1 MIKGLTVEIGGDT
14 TKLGKALESVNG
26 KAKSL
31 SSELGQV
38 NRLLKL
44 DPGNADLL
52 AQKQEILAE
61 AISNTSEK
69 LKTLKAANEQAVKSS
84 ANYDAWKKKI
94 TPIQEEIDA
103 TTSSLKDMRK
113 AADAAAEEFGA
124 DSTEYKDAAAQV
136 VTLSDKLRDL
146 RKQAKSVNDEFGNPV
161 APEQLREL
169 QREIAATEQKLGQYE
184 RAAQETAD
192 AIEQLGS
199 ASDDVSDETR
209 NAADG
214 VDDFADS
221 ARDADDASG
230 GLNDTLGKVAS
241 TGFKVVGAAVG
252 AAITALT
259 AAAESTRDYRV
270 EMGKLD
276 TAFTQNGFSS
286 EAATGAYKELVGV
299 LGEYDQSVEAA
310 NHLAKLTENEKD
322 LATWTG
328 DILPGVFATF
338 GDSLPIEGLTEAANE
353 TAKVGQVTGPL
364 ADALNWAGVSE
375 DAFNES
381 LAECTSE
388 QERQALITETLAGLY
403 GEASAA
409 YKETNADVIAANQA
423 NDAWTQSLAGVG
435 AAVEPLITSVKNMGA
450 SILSGVTPAIT
461 WLLNNLPIVGT
472 VLGGLTAALIA
483 FKVSALGG
491 IAAAAAPAIAAIK
504 GLFAAMLANPIGL
517 IIVAITALVAGFMYL
532 WKNCEGFREFWINLW
547 SKIKSSALA
556 AVDGLKA
563 LPGKIEASIR
573 DGITRVQEW
582 GREMASRFKT
592 AATNMLNNTIN
603 TLKNIPAKVESAI
616 SGALQNVTTW
626 GANMVSK
633 AKTAASN
640 MLTNVASTLQALP
653 GRVADAISGAITK
666 VATWGT
672 NMASKAKSGMSDVVS
687 TVVSTLSSLPGKVL
701 SVGSDLVTGL
711 WNGINNKLAW
721 LKSKISSF
729 TSSVLN
735 SIKAFFGV
743 NSPSKET
750 AWIGEMLDEGLSE
763 GMLDHMSNP
772 VKAMQRV
779 SGGVLDAANDIN
791 GLTLGR
797 QLQTTFSG
805 SAAPTTG
812 GSVLDKLDR
821 ILDAIERGQVLT
833 IDGDQ
838 LVGAT
843 ADRYDRRLGQQ
854 RALAARGA
862 V

>member
-61 AISNTSEK
+61 AISNTRDKLDK
-69 LKTLKAANEQAVKSS
+69 LKT
-84 ANYDAWKKKI
+84 
-94 TPIQEEIDA
+94 
-103 TTSSLKDMRK
+103 
-113 AADAAAEEFGA
+113 AE
-124 DSTEYKDAAAQV
+124 AQV
-136 VTLSDKLRDL
+136 
-146 RKQAKSVNDEFGNPV
+146 QAQFERGEVSADQVR
-161 APEQLREL
+161 AL
-169 QREIAATEQKLGQYE
+169 QREIVATEQKLGQYE

-199 ASDDVSDETR
+199 ASDDVSDNTR

-230 GLNDTLGKVAS
+230 GLNDTLGKAAN

-259 AAAESTRDYRV
+259 AAAESTRDYRM

-276 TAFTQNGFSS
+276 TAYTQNGFSS

-310 NHLAKLTENEKD
+310 NHLAKLTDNEKD

-472 VLGGLTAALIA
+472 VLAGLTAALIA

-582 GREMASRFKT
+582 GHEMVSRFKT

-721 LKSKISSF
+721 LKNKISSF

-750 AWIGEMLDEGLSE
+750 AWIGEMLDEGLAE
-763 GMLDHMSNP
+763 GMLDHMNNP

-805 SAAPTTG
+805 SAATTTG
-812 GSVLDKLDR
+812 DSVLDKLDR

>member
-61 AISNTSEK
+61 AISNTRDKLDK
-69 LKTLKAANEQAVKSS
+69 LKT
-84 ANYDAWKKKI
+84 
-94 TPIQEEIDA
+94 
-103 TTSSLKDMRK
+103 
-113 AADAAAEEFGA
+113 AE
-124 DSTEYKDAAAQV
+124 AQV
-136 VTLSDKLRDL
+136 
-146 RKQAKSVNDEFGNPV
+146 QAQFERGEVSADQVR
-161 APEQLREL
+161 AL
-169 QREIAATEQKLGQYE
+169 QREIVATEQKLGQYE

-259 AAAESTRDYRV
+259 AAAESTRDYRM

-310 NHLAKLTENEKD
+310 NHLAKLTDNEKD

-364 ADALNWAGVSE
+364 ADALNWAGISE

-582 GREMASRFKT
+582 GSEMASRFKT

-750 AWIGEMLDEGLSE
+750 AWIGEMLDEGLAE

-812 GSVLDKLDR
+812 DSVLDKLDR

>member
-52 AQKQEILAE
+52 AQKQDILAE
-61 AISNTSEK
+61 AISNTWDKLDK
-69 LKTLKAANEQAVKSS
+69 LKT
-84 ANYDAWKKKI
+84 
-94 TPIQEEIDA
+94 
-103 TTSSLKDMRK
+103 
-113 AADAAAEEFGA
+113 AE
-124 DSTEYKDAAAQV
+124 AQV
-136 VTLSDKLRDL
+136 
-146 RKQAKSVNDEFGNPV
+146 QAQFERGEAS
-161 APEQLREL
+161 AEQVREL
-169 QREIAATEQKLGQYE
+169 QREIVATEQKLRQYE
-184 RAAQETAD
+184 RAARETAD
-192 AIEQLGS
+192 AIEKLGS
-199 ASDDVSDETR
+199 ASDDVSDNTR

-221 ARDADDASG
+221 AGDADDASG
-230 GLNDTLGKVAS
+230 GLNATLRKVS
-241 TGFKVVGAAVG
+241 NTGFKVVGAAVG

-259 AAAESTRDYRV
+259 AAAKSTRDYRM

-276 TAFTQNGFSS
+276 TAYTQNGFSS

-310 NHLAKLTENEKD
+310 NHLAKLTDNEKD

-450 SILSGVTPAIT
+450 SILSGLTPAIT
-461 WLLNNLPIVGT
+461 WMLNNLPIVGT
-472 VLGGLTAALIA
+472 VLAGLTAALIA
-483 FKVSALGG
+483 FKVSALVGM
-491 IAAAAAPAIAAIK
+491 AAAAAPAIAAIK

-547 SKIKSSALA
+547 NKLKSSALA
-556 AVDGLKA
+556 AVDGLEA
-563 LPGKIEASIR
+563 LPGKIKNAIK

-582 GREMASRFKT
+582 GKNMVEKFKT
-592 AATNMLNNTIN
+592 SATDMLNNTVN
-603 TLKNIPAKVESAI
+603 TLKNLPTKIKNAIASAI
-616 SGALQNVTTW
+616 TNVSTW
-626 GANMVSK
+626 GTNMVSK
-633 AKTAASN
+633 AKSAASN

-653 GRVADAISGAITK
+653 GRVASAISGAITS
-666 VATWGT
+666 VATWGA
-672 NMASKAKSGMSDVVS
+672 NMVSKAKSGMSDVVS
-687 TVVSTLSSLPGKVL
+687 TVVNTLSSLPGKVL

-711 WNGINNKLAW
+711 WNGIGNKLAW

-729 TSSVLN
+729 TSSVLD

-743 NSPSKET
+743 HSPSKET
-750 AWIGEMLDEGLSE
+750 AWIGEMLDEGLAE
-763 GMLDHMSNP
+763 GMLDHMGNP

-797 QLQTTFSG
+797 QLRTTFSG

-812 GSVLDKLDR
+812 DSVLDKLDR
-821 ILDAIERGQVLT
+821 ILDAVERGQVLT

>member
-61 AISNTSEK
+61 AISNTRDKLDK
-69 LKTLKAANEQAVKSS
+69 LKT
-84 ANYDAWKKKI
+84 
-94 TPIQEEIDA
+94 
-103 TTSSLKDMRK
+103 
-113 AADAAAEEFGA
+113 AE
-124 DSTEYKDAAAQV
+124 AQV
-136 VTLSDKLRDL
+136 
-146 RKQAKSVNDEFGNPV
+146 QAQFERGEVS
-161 APEQLREL
+161 AEQVREL
-169 QREIAATEQKLGQYE
+169 QREIVATEQKLGQYE

-199 ASDDVSDETR
+199 ASDDVSDNTR

-230 GLNDTLGKVAS
+230 GLNDTLGKVS
-241 TGFKVVGAAVG
+241 NTGFKVVGAAVG

-259 AAAESTRDYRV
+259 AAAESTRDYRM

-276 TAFTQNGFSS
+276 TAYTQNGFSS

-310 NHLAKLTENEKD
+310 NHLAKLTDNEKD

-450 SILSGVTPAIT
+450 SILSGLTPAIT
-461 WLLNNLPIVGT
+461 WLLNNLPLVGT

-547 SKIKSSALA
+547 NKLKSSALA
-556 AVDGLKA
+556 AADGLKA
-563 LPGKIEASIR
+563 LPDKIKNAIK

-582 GREMASRFKT
+582 GKNMVEKFKT
-592 AATNMLNNTIN
+592 SATDMLNNTVN
-603 TLKNIPAKVESAI
+603 TLKNLPTKLKNAIASAI
-616 SGALQNVTTW
+616 TNVSTW
-626 GANMVSK
+626 GTNMVSK
-633 AKTAASN
+633 AKSAASN

-653 GRVADAISGAITK
+653 GRVASAISGAITS

-672 NMASKAKSGMSDVVS
+672 NMVSKAKSGMSDVVS

-701 SVGSDLVTGL
+701 SVGSNLVTGL
-711 WNGINNKLAW
+711 WNGISNKLAW
-721 LKSKISSF
+721 LKSKIRSF
-729 TSSVLN
+729 TSSVLD

-743 NSPSKET
+743 HSPSKET
-750 AWIGEMLDEGLSE
+750 AWIGEMLDEGLAE
-763 GMLDHMSNP
+763 GMLDHMGNP

-805 SAAPTTG
+805 SASPTTG
-812 GSVLDKLDR
+812 DSVLDKLDR

>member
-31 SSELGQV
+31 SGELGQV

-61 AISNTSEK
+61 AISNTRDKLDK
-69 LKTLKAANEQAVKSS
+69 LKT
-84 ANYDAWKKKI
+84 
-94 TPIQEEIDA
+94 
-103 TTSSLKDMRK
+103 
-113 AADAAAEEFGA
+113 AE
-124 DSTEYKDAAAQV
+124 AQV
-136 VTLSDKLRDL
+136 
-146 RKQAKSVNDEFGNPV
+146 QAQFERGEVSADQVR
-161 APEQLREL
+161 AL
-169 QREIAATEQKLGQYE
+169 QREIVATEQKLGQYE

-199 ASDDVSDETR
+199 ASDDVRDETR

-230 GLNDTLGKVAS
+230 GLNDTLGKVARI
-241 TGFKVVGAAVG
+241 GFKAVVSAVGAAV
-252 AAITALT
+252 TALT
-259 AAAESTRDYRV
+259 AAAESTRDYRM

-310 NHLAKLTENEKD
+310 NHLAKLTDNEKD

-435 AAVEPLITSVKNMGA
+435 AAVEPLITSVKSTGA
-450 SILSGVTPAIT
+450 AILSDLVPALSEFGSAAAPLVDSVMSIAT
-461 WLLNNLPIVGT
+461 TIISALLPALTGLLNNLPLVGT

-504 GLFAAMLANPIGL
+504 GLFAALLANPIGL

-532 WKNCEGFREFWINLW
+532 WKNCAGFREFWINLW

-556 AVDGLKA
+556 AVEGLKA

-573 DGITRVQEW
+573 EGITRVQEW

-750 AWIGEMLDEGLSE
+750 AWIGEMLDEGLAE
-763 GMLDHMSNP
+763 GMLDHISNP

>member
-61 AISNTSEK
+61 AISNTRDKLDK
-69 LKTLKAANEQAVKSS
+69 LKT
-84 ANYDAWKKKI
+84 
-94 TPIQEEIDA
+94 
-103 TTSSLKDMRK
+103 
-113 AADAAAEEFGA
+113 AE
-124 DSTEYKDAAAQV
+124 AQV
-136 VTLSDKLRDL
+136 
-146 RKQAKSVNDEFGNPV
+146 QAQFERGEVSADQVR
-161 APEQLREL
+161 AL
-169 QREIAATEQKLGQYE
+169 QREIVATEQKLGQYE

-259 AAAESTRDYRV
+259 AAAESTRDYRM

-310 NHLAKLTENEKD
+310 NHLAKLTDNEKD

-364 ADALNWAGVSE
+364 ADALNWAGISE
-375 DAFNES
+375 DTFNES

-435 AAVEPLITSVKNMGA
+435 AAVEPLITSVKSTGA
-450 SILSGVTPAIT
+450 AILSGVTPAIT
-461 WLLNNLPIVGT
+461 WLLNNLPLVGT

-532 WKNCEGFREFWINLW
+532 WKNCEGFRNFWINLW
-547 SKIKSSALA
+547 NKLKSSALS

-750 AWIGEMLDEGLSE
+750 AWIGEMLDEGLAE

-812 GSVLDKLDR
+812 DSVLDKLDR

>member
-61 AISNTSEK
+61 AISNTRDKLDK
-69 LKTLKAANEQAVKSS
+69 LKT
-84 ANYDAWKKKI
+84 
-94 TPIQEEIDA
+94 
-103 TTSSLKDMRK
+103 
-113 AADAAAEEFGA
+113 AE
-124 DSTEYKDAAAQV
+124 AQV
-136 VTLSDKLRDL
+136 
-146 RKQAKSVNDEFGNPV
+146 QAQFERGEVSADQVR
-161 APEQLREL
+161 AL
-169 QREIAATEQKLGQYE
+169 QREIVATEQKLGQYE

-199 ASDDVSDETR
+199 ASDDVRDETR

-221 ARDADDASG
+221 ARDADDASS
-230 GLNDTLGKVAS
+230 GLNDTLGKVAN

-259 AAAESTRDYRV
+259 AAAESTRDYRM

-276 TAFTQNGFSS
+276 TAYTQNGFSS
-286 EAATGAYKELVGV
+286 EAATGAYKELVGI

-472 VLGGLTAALIA
+472 VLAGLTAALIA

-582 GREMASRFKT
+582 GHEMISRFKT

-721 LKSKISSF
+721 LKNKISSF

-750 AWIGEMLDEGLSE
+750 AWIGEMLDEGLAE
-763 GMLDHMSNP
+763 GMLDHMNNP

-812 GSVLDKLDR
+812 DSVLDKLDR

>member
-61 AISNTSEK
+61 AISNTRDKLDK
-69 LKTLKAANEQAVKSS
+69 LKT
-84 ANYDAWKKKI
+84 
-94 TPIQEEIDA
+94 
-103 TTSSLKDMRK
+103 
-113 AADAAAEEFGA
+113 AE
-124 DSTEYKDAAAQV
+124 AQV
-136 VTLSDKLRDL
+136 
-146 RKQAKSVNDEFGNPV
+146 QAQFERGEVSADQVR
-161 APEQLREL
+161 AL
-169 QREIAATEQKLGQYE
+169 QREIVATEQKLGQYE

-199 ASDDVSDETR
+199 ASDDVRDETR

-221 ARDADDASG
+221 ARDADDASS
-230 GLNDTLGKVAS
+230 GLNDTLGKVAN

-259 AAAESTRDYRV
+259 AAAESTRDYRM

-276 TAFTQNGFSS
+276 TAYTQNGFSS
-286 EAATGAYKELVGV
+286 EAATGAYKELVGI

-310 NHLAKLTENEKD
+310 NHLAKLTDNEKD

-450 SILSGVTPAIT
+450 SILSGLTPAIT
-461 WLLNNLPIVGT
+461 WMLNNLPIVGT
-472 VLGGLTAALIA
+472 VLAGLTAALIA

-491 IAAAAAPAIAAIK
+491 MAAAAAPAIAAIK

-547 SKIKSSALA
+547 NKLKSSALA
-556 AVDGLKA
+556 AADGLKA
-563 LPGKIEASIR
+563 LPDKIKNAIK

-582 GREMASRFKT
+582 GKNMVEKFKT
-592 AATNMLNNTIN
+592 SATDMLDNTVN
-603 TLKNIPAKVESAI
+603 TLKNLPTRIKNAIASAI
-616 SGALQNVTTW
+616 TNVSTW
-626 GANMVSK
+626 GTNMVSK
-633 AKTAASN
+633 AKSAASN
-640 MLTNVASTLQALP
+640 MLTNVASTLQAIP
-653 GRVADAISGAITK
+653 GRVASAISGAITS
-666 VATWGT
+666 VATWGA
-672 NMASKAKSGMSDVVS
+672 NMVSKAKSGMSDVVS

-701 SVGSDLVTGL
+701 SVGSNLVTGL
-711 WNGINNKLAW
+711 WNGISNKLAW
-721 LKSKISSF
+721 LKSKIRSF
-729 TSSVLN
+729 TSSVLD

-743 NSPSKET
+743 HSPSKET
-750 AWIGEMLDEGLSE
+750 AWIGEMLDEGLAE
-763 GMLDHMSNP
+763 GMLDHMGNP

-797 QLQTTFSG
+797 RLQTTFSG
-805 SAAPTTG
+805 SASPTSG
-812 GSVLDKLDR
+812 DSVLDKLDR

>member
-61 AISNTSEK
+61 AISNTRDKLDK
-69 LKTLKAANEQAVKSS
+69 LKT
-84 ANYDAWKKKI
+84 
-94 TPIQEEIDA
+94 
-103 TTSSLKDMRK
+103 
-113 AADAAAEEFGA
+113 AE
-124 DSTEYKDAAAQV
+124 AQV
-136 VTLSDKLRDL
+136 
-146 RKQAKSVNDEFGNPV
+146 QAQFERGEVSADQVR
-161 APEQLREL
+161 AL
-169 QREIAATEQKLGQYE
+169 QREIVATEQKLGQYE

-199 ASDDVSDETR
+199 ASDDVSDNTR

-230 GLNDTLGKVAS
+230 GLNDTLGKAAN

-259 AAAESTRDYRV
+259 AAAESTRDYRM

-276 TAFTQNGFSS
+276 TAYTQNGFSS

-310 NHLAKLTENEKD
+310 NHLAKLTDNEKD

-472 VLGGLTAALIA
+472 VLAGLTAALIA

-504 GLFAAMLANPIGL
+504 GLFAVMLANPIGL

-582 GREMASRFKT
+582 GHEMVSRFKT

-721 LKSKISSF
+721 LKNKISSF

-750 AWIGEMLDEGLSE
+750 AWIGEMLDEGLAE
-763 GMLDHMSNP
+763 GMLDHMNNP

-805 SAAPTTG
+805 SAATTTG
-812 GSVLDKLDR
+812 DSVLDKLDR

>member
-61 AISNTSEK
+61 AISNTRDKLDK
-69 LKTLKAANEQAVKSS
+69 LKT
-84 ANYDAWKKKI
+84 
-94 TPIQEEIDA
+94 
-103 TTSSLKDMRK
+103 
-113 AADAAAEEFGA
+113 AE
-124 DSTEYKDAAAQV
+124 AQV
-136 VTLSDKLRDL
+136 
-146 RKQAKSVNDEFGNPV
+146 QAQFERGEVSADQVR
-161 APEQLREL
+161 AL
-169 QREIAATEQKLGQYE
+169 QREIVATEQKLGQYE

-199 ASDDVSDETR
+199 ASGDVSGNTR
-209 NAADG
+209 EAADG

-221 ARDADDASG
+221 ARDADDASS
-230 GLNDTLGKVAS
+230 GLNDILGEVAN

-259 AAAESTRDYRV
+259 AAAESTRDYRM

-276 TAFTQNGFSS
+276 TAYTQNGFSS
-286 EAATGAYKELVGV
+286 EAATGAYKELVGI

-582 GREMASRFKT
+582 GHEMVSRFKT

-633 AKTAASN
+633 AKSAASN
-640 MLTNVASTLQALP
+640 MLTNVASTLQAIP
-653 GRVADAISGAITK
+653 GRVASAISGAITS

-672 NMASKAKSGMSDVVS
+672 NMVSKAKSGMSDVVS

-701 SVGSDLVTGL
+701 SVGSNLVTGL
-711 WNGINNKLAW
+711 WDGISNKLAW
-721 LKSKISSF
+721 LKSKIRSF
-729 TSSVLN
+729 TSSVLD

-743 NSPSKET
+743 HSPSKET
-750 AWIGEMLDEGLSE
+750 AWIGEMLDEGLAE
-763 GMLDHMSNP
+763 GMLDHMGNP

-805 SAAPTTG
+805 SASPTTG
-812 GSVLDKLDR
+812 DSVLDKLDR

>member
-61 AISNTSEK
+61 AISNTRDKLDK
-69 LKTLKAANEQAVKSS
+69 LKT
-84 ANYDAWKKKI
+84 
-94 TPIQEEIDA
+94 
-103 TTSSLKDMRK
+103 
-113 AADAAAEEFGA
+113 AE
-124 DSTEYKDAAAQV
+124 AQV
-136 VTLSDKLRDL
+136 
-146 RKQAKSVNDEFGNPV
+146 QAQFERGEVSADQVR
-161 APEQLREL
+161 AL
-169 QREIAATEQKLGQYE
+169 QREIVATEQKLGQYE

-199 ASDDVSDETR
+199 ASDDVRDETR

-221 ARDADDASG
+221 ARDADDASS
-230 GLNDTLGKVAS
+230 GLNDTLGKVAN

-259 AAAESTRDYRV
+259 AAAESTRDYRM

-276 TAFTQNGFSS
+276 TAYTQNGFSS
-286 EAATGAYKELVGV
+286 EAATGAYKELVGI

-472 VLGGLTAALIA
+472 VLAGLTAALIA

-582 GREMASRFKT
+582 GHEMVSRFKT

-672 NMASKAKSGMSDVVS
+672 NMASKAKPGMSDVVS

-721 LKSKISSF
+721 LKNKISSF

-750 AWIGEMLDEGLSE
+750 AWIGEMLDEGLAE
-763 GMLDHMSNP
+763 GMLDHMNNP

-812 GSVLDKLDR
+812 DSVLDKLDR

>member
-61 AISNTSEK
+61 AISNTRDKLDK
-69 LKTLKAANEQAVKSS
+69 LKT
-84 ANYDAWKKKI
+84 
-94 TPIQEEIDA
+94 
-103 TTSSLKDMRK
+103 
-113 AADAAAEEFGA
+113 AE
-124 DSTEYKDAAAQV
+124 AQV
-136 VTLSDKLRDL
+136 
-146 RKQAKSVNDEFGNPV
+146 QAQFERGEVSADQVR
-161 APEQLREL
+161 AL
-169 QREIAATEQKLGQYE
+169 QREIVATEQKLGQYE

-259 AAAESTRDYRV
+259 AAAESTRDYRM

-310 NHLAKLTENEKD
+310 NHLAKLTDNEKD

-409 YKETNADVIAANQA
+409 YKETNTDVIAANQA

-532 WKNCEGFREFWINLW
+532 WKNCEGFRNFWINLW
-547 SKIKSSALA
+547 NKLKSSALS

-563 LPGKIEASIR
+563 LPDKIKNAIKG
-573 DGITRVQEW
+573 GITRVKEW
-582 GREMASRFKT
+582 GEEMVEKFKT
-592 AATNMLNNTIN
+592 SATDMLDKTVN
-603 TLKNIPAKVESAI
+603 TLKNLPTKIKNAIASAI
-616 SGALQNVTTW
+616 TNVSTW
-626 GANMVSK
+626 GTNMVSK

-653 GRVADAISGAITK
+653 GRVAGAISGAVQN

-672 NMASKAKSGMSDVVS
+672 DMVSKAKSGMSNVVS
-687 TVVSTLSSLPGKVL
+687 TVVSTLSSLPGKVV
-701 SVGSDLVTGL
+701 SIGANLVEGL
-711 WNGINNKLAW
+711 WNGIGNKVAW
-721 LKSKISSF
+721 LKNKISGF
-729 TSSVLN
+729 VGDVLR
-735 SIKAFFGV
+735 SIKGFFGV
-743 NSPSKET
+743 KSPSKET
-750 AWIGEMLDEGLSE
+750 AWIGEMLDEGLAE

-812 GSVLDKLDR
+812 GGVLDKLDR

>member
-61 AISNTSEK
+61 AISNTRDKLDK
-69 LKTLKAANEQAVKSS
+69 LKT
-84 ANYDAWKKKI
+84 
-94 TPIQEEIDA
+94 
-103 TTSSLKDMRK
+103 
-113 AADAAAEEFGA
+113 AE
-124 DSTEYKDAAAQV
+124 AQV
-136 VTLSDKLRDL
+136 
-146 RKQAKSVNDEFGNPV
+146 QAQFERGEVSADQVR
-161 APEQLREL
+161 AL
-169 QREIAATEQKLGQYE
+169 QREIVATEQKLGQYE

-259 AAAESTRDYRV
+259 AAAESTRDYRM

-310 NHLAKLTENEKD
+310 NHLAKLTDNEKD

-364 ADALNWAGVSE
+364 ADALNWAGISE

-450 SILSGVTPAIT
+450 SILSGLTPAIT
-461 WLLNNLPIVGT
+461 WLLNNLPIAGT

-750 AWIGEMLDEGLSE
+750 AWIGEMLDEGLAE

>member
-61 AISNTSEK
+61 AISNTRAKLET
-69 LKTLKAANEQAVKSS
+69 LKT
-84 ANYDAWKKKI
+84 
-94 TPIQEEIDA
+94 
-103 TTSSLKDMRK
+103 
-113 AADAAAEEFGA
+113 AE
-124 DSTEYKDAAAQV
+124 AQV
-136 VTLSDKLRDL
+136 
-146 RKQAKSVNDEFGNPV
+146 QAQFERGEAS
-161 APEQLREL
+161 AEQVREL
-169 QREIAATEQKLGQYE
+169 QREIVATEQKLGQYE
-184 RAAQETAD
+184 RAAQETAE

-199 ASDDVSDETR
+199 ASDDVSGNTR
-209 NAADG
+209 EAADG

-230 GLNDTLGKVAS
+230 GLNDTLGKVAN

-252 AAITALT
+252 AAVTALT
-259 AAAESTRDYRV
+259 AAAESTRDYRM

-276 TAFTQNGFSS
+276 TAYTQNGFSS

-310 NHLAKLTENEKD
+310 NHLAKLTDNEKD

-435 AAVEPLITSVKNMGA
+435 AAVEPLVTSVKNMGA
-450 SILSGVTPAIT
+450 SILSGLTPAIS

-532 WKNCEGFREFWINLW
+532 WNNCEGFRNFWIALW
-547 SKIKSSALA
+547 EKIKSAALT
-556 AVDGLKA
+556 AVEGLKA
-563 LPGKIEASIR
+563 LPGKIKTAIQ
-573 DGITRVQEW
+573 DGIARVQEW
-582 GREMASRFKT
+582 GANMVEKFKT
-592 AATNMLNNTIN
+592 AATNMLNNTVN
-603 TLKNIPAKVESAI
+603 TLKNLPAKINSAI
-616 SGALQNVTTW
+616 ASAITHVLIW
-626 GANMVSK
+626 GANMVSN

-653 GRVADAISGAITK
+653 GRVASAISGALTS
-666 VATWGT
+666 VATWGS
-672 NMASKAKSGMSDVVS
+672 NMVSKAKAGMSNVVS
-687 TVVSTLSSLPGKVL
+687 IVVSTLSSLPGKVI
-701 SVGSDLVTGL
+701 SVGANLVEGL
-711 WNGINNKLAW
+711 WNGISNKVAW
-721 LKSKISSF
+721 LKSKISGF
-729 TSSVLN
+729 VGNVLG
-735 SIKAFFGV
+735 SIKSFFGV
-743 NSPSKET
+743 ASPSKET
-750 AWIGEMLDEGLSE
+750 AWIGEMLDEGLAE
-763 GMLDHMSNP
+763 GMLDHMGNP

-797 QLQTTFSG
+797 QLRTTFSG
-805 SAAPTTG
+805 SAVPTTG
-812 GSVLDKLDR
+812 DSVLDKLDR
-821 ILDAIERGQVLT
+821 ILDAIERGQILT

>member
-61 AISNTSEK
+61 AISNTRDKLDK
-69 LKTLKAANEQAVKSS
+69 LKT
-84 ANYDAWKKKI
+84 
-94 TPIQEEIDA
+94 
-103 TTSSLKDMRK
+103 
-113 AADAAAEEFGA
+113 AE
-124 DSTEYKDAAAQV
+124 AQV
-136 VTLSDKLRDL
+136 
-146 RKQAKSVNDEFGNPV
+146 QAQFERGEVSADQVR
-161 APEQLREL
+161 AL
-169 QREIAATEQKLGQYE
+169 QREIVATEQKLGQYE

-199 ASDDVSDETR
+199 ASDDVSDNTR

-230 GLNDTLGKVAS
+230 GLNDTLGKVS
-241 TGFKVVGAAVG
+241 NTGFKVVGAAVG

-435 AAVEPLITSVKNMGA
+435 AAVEPLITSVKSTGA
-450 SILSGVTPAIT
+450 AILSALIPALT
-461 WLLNNLPIVGT
+461 GLLNNLPLVGT

-532 WKNCEGFREFWINLW
+532 WKNCEGFRNFWINLW
-547 SKIKSSALA
+547 NKLKSSALS

-563 LPGKIEASIR
+563 LPDIIKNAIKG
-573 DGITRVQEW
+573 GITRVKEW
-582 GREMASRFKT
+582 GEEMVEKFKT
-592 AATNMLNNTIN
+592 SATDMLDKTVN
-603 TLKNIPAKVESAI
+603 TLKNLPTKIKNAIASAI
-616 SGALQNVTTW
+616 TNVSTW
-626 GANMVSK
+626 GTNMVSK

-653 GRVADAISGAITK
+653 GRVAGAISGAVQN

-672 NMASKAKSGMSDVVS
+672 DMVSKAKSGMSNVVS
-687 TVVSTLSSLPGKVL
+687 TVVSTLSSLPGKVV
-701 SVGSDLVTGL
+701 SIGANLVEGL
-711 WNGINNKLAW
+711 WNGIGNKVAW
-721 LKSKISSF
+721 LKNKISGF
-729 TSSVLN
+729 VGDVLR
-735 SIKAFFGV
+735 SIKGFFGV
-743 NSPSKET
+743 KSPSKET
-750 AWIGEMLDEGLSE
+750 AWIGEMLDEGLAE
-763 GMLDHMSNP
+763 GMLDHISNP